1 MNEEPTA
8 DMLEERKEFKRLRKL
23 EFHEI
28 IPFVF
33 ENIRKKTPAA
43 RFFFIFNLLLFVL
56 ATAYSIHLPL
66 GKLYTTGQLVVMFLL
81 AVILFPLL
89 LAPFHELIHGAVYRG
104 VGAPAIRYGA
114 DLRQFIFYVTA
125 HRYPV
130 GRKKFYPVALA
141 PFLLITLGLT
151 ALVPSLPPIWSWGV
165 AITLLVHSTMCIGD
179 FAMISYF
186 QRFPGKEI
194 YTFDDTETMVSY
206 FYIKNGMDP
215 GQPEKEP
222 AS

>member
-1 MNEEPTA
+1 VNEELTA
-8 DMLEERKEFKRLRKL
+8 EMLEEGKEFRLLRKL

-33 ENIRKKTPAA
+33 ENIGKRTQAA
-43 RFFFIFNLLLFVL
+43 TFFFIFNILLFLLV
-56 ATAYSIHLPL
+56 TAYSIRLPL
-66 GKLYTTGQLVVMFLL
+66 GELYTTGQLVLMFLL

-89 LAPFHELIHGAVYRG
+89 LAPLHELIHGVVYRG

-114 DLRQFIFYVTA
+114 DFRQFIFYVTA

-130 GRKKFYPVALA
+130 GKKKFFPVALT
-141 PFLLITLGLT
+141 PFLLITLALT
-151 ALVPSLPPIWSWGV
+151 GVLFALPPIWSWGM

-179 FAMISYF
+179 FAIISYF

-206 FYIKNGMDP
+206 FYIKNRGDP
-215 GQPEKEP
+215 QEPEKEP
-222 AS
+222 S